1 MKNLFSASSAFLCI
15 GVIFSLLFIGC
26 DKESASDVNQ
36 DKIRTEYELFY
47 NKNTDVTTA
56 IARFRFGGAT
66 GTLLELDGEDKVT
79 FNNEELPYSV
89 WWGAHVKEFAGLV
102 SGGTF
107 AYTNLN
113 NQTFTNSVPAF
124 ETIAFEDDF
133 TTIQKGQANTITWV
147 GTPLAANQYVGIFI
161 GTWTWGQDA
170 LALQDGDGATN
181 LVIGLNQINQ
191 LAVGS
196 ATCIMDRSTDL
207 PVSQGTSEGGR
218 IRGKYR
224 GLNKQIQVVE

>member
-1 MKNLFSASSAFLCI
+1 MKKPFIHFSSAAVLA
-15 GVIFSLLFIGC
+15 VFSLLFIGC
-26 DKESASDVNQ
+26 AKESASDVNQ
-36 DKIRTEYELFY
+36 NKIWTEYELFY

-79 FNNEELPYSV
+79 FNNEDLPYNA
-89 WWGAHVKEFAGLV
+89 WWGAHVKEYAGLV
-102 SGGTF
+102 TGGTF

-113 NQTFTNSVPAF
+113 NETFTNTVPAF
-124 ETIAFEDDF
+124 EAIAFEENF

-147 GTPLAANQYVGIFI
+147 GSALGPNQNVGIFI

-170 LALQDGDGATN
+170 LSLQEGDGATN
-181 LVIGLNQINQ
+181 IVIGLAQINQ
-191 LAVGS
+191 LALGS
-196 ATCIMDRSTDL
+196 ATCIMDRNTDL
-207 PVSQGTSEGGR
+207 PVAQGTEKGGR

-224 GLNKQIQVVE
+224 ALNKQVQVVE